1 MNEEIK
7 DPNQLDLFAGIL
19 FTPEQEKMIAEHIAW
34 RNSLAAGKKVVNQHI
49 EKTLVDAGF
58 VYGVDFVNE
67 FKVIETTK
75 TVSVGPWDKRF
86 EVEIT
91 FDDYVGDIKLKGLY
105 FDGKQ
110 LKESFF
116 YLDIQTSR
124 NGMKINCN
132 NIQDSYRYIKP
143 STLLEK
149 LKESNQKHKDRF
161 KYYQK
166 KLNIKQYTIEKY
178 QTKYPKAIIEIK
190 QDWSK
195 YNGTFDIIH
204 IEFPSGSYM
213 QLYVPNEID
222 QEQIYK
228 MYDAE
233 FKKLNQEE
241 VLDMFSK
248 QAKKE
253 GSN

>member
-19 FTPEQEKMIAEHIAW
+19 LTPEQEKAVAEHIAW
-34 RNSLAAGKKVVNQHI
+34 RNKLAVGKKVQNQQI
-49 EKTLVDAGF
+49 EKALVDAGF
-58 VYGVDFVNE
+58 VYGVDFVND
-67 FKVIETTK
+67 FKVIEITK
-75 TVSVGPWDKRF
+75 TVSVGPWNKSF

-91 FDDYVGDIKLKGLY
+91 FDNYEGDIKLKGLY

-124 NGMKINCN
+124 KGMKINCG
-132 NIQDSYRYIKP
+132 NIQDSYRYVKP

-149 LKESNQKHKDRF
+149 LKESNQKHEYRF
-161 KYYQK
+161 EYHQK
-166 KLNIKQYTIEKY
+166 KSNIKQYTIEKY
-178 QTKYPKAIIEIK
+178 QTKYPNAVIEIK
-190 QDWSK
+190 QDWNR

-204 IEFPSGSYM
+204 IKFPSGSYM

-228 MYDAE
+228 VYDAE